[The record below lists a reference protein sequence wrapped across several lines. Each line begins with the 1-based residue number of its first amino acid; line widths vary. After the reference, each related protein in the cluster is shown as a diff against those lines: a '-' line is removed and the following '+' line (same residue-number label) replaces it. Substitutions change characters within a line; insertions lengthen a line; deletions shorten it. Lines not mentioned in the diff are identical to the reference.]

1 MQWYLL
7 FLKLGTQRQSLIVNS
22 HFGSVS
28 FSWVIVYISIDN
40 QIPCGEPNRVFLQK
54 HTRLWIIL
62 PCAVVIQLRCCI
74 PFPFLLAE
82 WLGNDFHINFRT
94 ALAVIFIG
102 VDDRAEAVCDEPN
115 AVQVVVVT
123 IDFKKNLNNRLGL
136 SRRSMVVCF
145 VTIALRLRS
154 GSSPSH
160 VSSCIDEYLLS
171 VKQFYKNDTGS

>member
-1 MQWYLL
+1 M
-7 FLKLGTQRQSLIVNS
+7 
-22 HFGSVS
+22 
-28 FSWVIVYISIDN
+28 
-40 QIPCGEPNRVFLQK
+40 
-54 HTRLWIIL
+54 
-62 PCAVVIQLRCCI
+62 
-74 PFPFLLAE
+74 E

-123 IDFKKNLNNRLGL
+123 IDFNKNLNNRLGL
-136 SRRSMVVCF
+136 SRRSMVVYF